1 MMKSNPGLTGLKT
14 SRFARL
20 MACFLVLA
28 ALPFAGQAG
37 ELTLNARVLGLT
49 DGFLNYCAGVDST
62 AAAQLHEKLKLILR
76 GASADEVAKIRGSA
90 EYRTNYDSVT
100 NFVGKVAQQNSKR
113 VCSEAITNI
122 K

>member
-1 MMKSNPGLTGLKT
+1 MVKSNAGLMGLET
-14 SRFARL
+14 LRFARP
-20 MACFLVLA
+20 MACFLVLV

-37 ELTLNARVLGLT
+37 ELALNARVLGLT
-49 DGFLNYCAGVDST
+49 DGFLKYCAEVDST
-62 AAAQLHEKLKLILR
+62 AAAQLHEKLKVILR
-76 GASADEVAKIRGSA
+76 GASADEVAKIRDSA